1 MDLKWYQDFFEG
13 IAVDVWR
20 KAVSPE
26 QTRTETDFLQRALRL
41 QSGERVLDVPC
52 GFGRHSLELASRGF
66 RPTGVD
72 ASPQM
77 IEEAR
82 AGAASAG
89 LTIDWRL
96 ADMRALSWESEFDAA
111 FCFGNAFGYLDTD
124 GTREFVQAVSRAL
137 KAGGRFA
144 FDYGLSAE
152 GLLPRFRDREWAEI
166 GDILFLE
173 RNKYHVRESCVET
186 AYTFVRE
193 GETVTRIGW
202 QWVYT
207 IREIRRFLSDA
218 GLHTENLFRSVDGE
232 PFEMGSPNLVLL
244 AQKVDGHADRS
255 SSAIRRAPK
264 KTKVTDLETKQ
275 RRDRR

>member
-1 MDLKWYQDFFEG
+1 MDLKWYQHFFEG

-26 QTRTETDFLQRALRL
+26 QTRIETDFLQRALRL

-52 GFGRHSLELASRGF
+52 GFGRHSLALASRGF

-72 ASPQM
+72 VSPQM

-137 KAGGRFA
+137 KPGARFA
-144 FDYGLSAE
+144 LDYGTSAE
-152 GLLPRFRDREWAEI
+152 GLLPRFQDREWAQI
-166 GDILFLE
+166 DDILFLE
-173 RNKYHVRESCVET
+173 HNRYHLRESCVET
-186 AYTFVRE
+186 TYTFVRN
-193 GETVTRIGW
+193 GEADTRTGF

-207 IREIRRFLSDA
+207 IREVQRFLSDA
-218 GLHTENLFRSVDGE
+218 GLETESLLRSLDGE
-232 PFEMGSPNLVLL
+232 PFEVGSSYLLLV
-244 AQKVDGHADRS
+244 AQKTERS
-255 SSAIRRAPK
+255 IA
-264 KTKVTDLETKQ
+264 T
-275 RRDRR
+275 